1 MTPDPGSA
9 APPLARTLE
18 VKMFRLDGKVA
29 LVTGAS
35 GGIGAAIAASLH
47 AQGATVALSGTRA
60 EALQALAAE
69 LGGERV
75 LVTPANLSDPEAP
88 AKLVESIEEQAGR
101 LDILVNNAG
110 MTRDGLA
117 LRMGDKD
124 WGDVLEVDLTAPF
137 RLARAALRGMMKR
150 RSGRI
155 ISIASIVGVTGN
167 PGQANYAA
175 AKAGLI
181 GMSKAL
187 AQEVA
192 PRGVTVNVVAP
203 GFIKTPMT
211 DALNDQQKTLLM
223 SRIPLARMGESKDVA
238 AAVVYLAAEE
248 AGWVT
253 GATIHVN
260 GGMAM
265 I

>member
-1 MTPDPGSA
+1 
-9 APPLARTLE
+9 
-18 VKMFRLDGKVA
+18 MFKLDGKIA

-35 GGIGAAIAASLH
+35 SGIGVGIAEALH
-47 AQGATVALSGTRA
+47 AQGAHVVLTGRR
-60 EALQALAAE
+60 EAE
-69 LGGERV
+69 LNAVAAQLGERASV
-75 LVTPANLSDPEAP
+75 MPADLNDPAAP
-88 AKLVESIEEQAGR
+88 AALVEAIEAAHGR

-110 MTRDGLA
+110 FTRDMLA
-117 LRMGDKD
+117 LRMADED
-124 WGDVLEVDLTAPF
+124 WNAVLEVDLNAPF

-155 ISIASIVGVTGN
+155 VSIASIVGVTGN

-192 PRGVTVNVVAP
+192 PRGVTINVVAP
-203 GFIKTPMT
+203 GFIATPMT
-211 DALNDQQKTLLM
+211 DKLNEAQKTGLM
-223 SRIPLARMGESKDVA
+223 SRIPLGKMGSAKDVA
-238 AAVVYLAAEE
+238 SAVAYLASDE
-248 AGWVT
+248 AAWVT

-260 GGMAM
+260 GGMLM
-265 I
+265 V

>member
-1 MTPDPGSA
+1 
-9 APPLARTLE
+9 
-18 VKMFRLDGKVA
+18 MFDLTGKSA
-29 LVTGAS
+29 LVTGAT
-35 GGIGAAIAASLH
+35 GGIGAAIARALH
-47 AQGATVALSGTRA
+47 AQGAQVAITGRREA
-60 EALQALAAE
+60 ELAALAAE
-69 LGGERV
+69 LGERV
-75 LVTPANLSDPEAP
+75 LVAPADLSDPEAP
-88 AKLVESIEEQAGR
+88 AALVEKVEGAFGA

-110 MTRDGLA
+110 LTRDGLA

-124 WGDVLEVDLTAPF
+124 WSDVIEVDLTAPF
-137 RLARAALRGMMKR
+137 RLARASLRGMMKR
-150 RSGRI
+150 RRGRI

-203 GFIKTPMT
+203 GFIKTAMT
-211 DALNDQQKTLLM
+211 DALNDAQKATLM
-223 SRIPLARMGESKDVA
+223 GRIPMGKMGASEDIA
-238 AAVVYLAAEE
+238 AAVTYLASDE
-248 AGWVT
+248 AAWVT
-253 GATIHVN
+253 GVTLHVN